1 MKGLELRRDIEKSVG
16 DTNVARSASDPR
28 KSASLLTWMAE
39 KSSAVFVI
47 ATANAIDKLPPELL
61 RKGRFDEIFFLD
73 LPKSDERMSILDLHL
88 KKRRPNYNFQL
99 STVVD
104 RTNGYSGAELEQAV
118 IEAMYFAFAEKREL
132 VEGDLILASSQLVPL
147 SRTAREQLE
156 SLREWASSGRARA
169 SSPKLF

>member
-1 MKGLELRRDIEKSVG
+1 M
-16 DTNVARSASDPR
+16 
-28 KSASLLTWMAE
+28 
-39 KSSAVFVI
+39 
-47 ATANAIDKLPPELL
+47 KLPSKYSTLSVLIVGTLL
-61 RKGRFDEIFFLD
+61 GSLFYLS
-73 LPKSDERMSILDLHL
+73 PKSFKRELSSKDQFELHL
-88 KKRRPNYNFQL
+88 QKRRPNLKIDLNAVL
-99 STVVD
+99 D
-104 RTNGYSGAELEQAV
+104 RTEGFSGAELEQSV